1 MLGFLFCNKMKQ
13 LFIVRHA
20 KTEWAGSG
28 KSDFSRS
35 LTPSGIHEAKVMA
48 EKLAEE
54 NIKIDILLC
63 SSAFRAKET
72 ASFFA
77 ASILLD
83 KKMVSY
89 IDELYLAPSQMLS
102 QTIEK
107 LDNNFNQ
114 VMIIAHNPGITDWVN
129 SMTEQI
135 KIDEMPTCGVFA
147 VSSDVIDWKDFENS
161 KKHFLFFDYPKP
173 HHNIFSK

>member
-1 MLGFLFCNKMKQ
+1 MKQ

-63 SSAFRAKET
+63 SSAFRARET
-72 ASFFA
+72 ASFL
-77 ASILLD
+77 SPSVLHD
-83 KKMVSY
+83 NKMLIH
-89 IDELYLAPSQMLS
+89 IDELYLATSQLLN
-102 QTIEK
+102 QTIEMLK
-107 LDNNFNQ
+107 NSINH